1 MNILNLLTKEEINKF
16 IKYTTY
22 DSNQVVFNE
31 GDICNSIGIVVEGEI
46 LIKTYTYN
54 IKEEII
60 TVIKEKNFFGQYLLF
75 SNNNIY
81 LGIGI
86 TSRKTKVAYI
96 SKMNLLTILSVNKQF
111 LEAYMKVICDEA
123 VKIKQQ
129 AKLLAHKNIRD
140 RIMYYLMSNQKDKTV
155 YIKSVTNLSNLLSIP
170 RPSVSRE
177 LTNMELDG
185 LIIRNGKYIKI
196 K

>member
-1 MNILNLLTKEEINKF
+1 MNILNLLTQDEINKYIRF
-16 IKYTTY
+16 KTY

-31 GDICNSIGIVVEGEI
+31 DSICEGIGIVVEGEI

-75 SNNNIY
+75 SKNNKY

-96 SKMNLLTILSVNKQF
+96 SK
-111 LEAYMKVICDEA
+111 D
-123 VKIKQQ
+123 
-129 AKLLAHKNIRD
+129 
-140 RIMYYLMSNQKDKTV
+140 
-155 YIKSVTNLSNLLSIP
+155 NLLSYM
-170 RPSVSRE
+170 
-177 LTNMELDG
+177 LL
-185 LIIRNGKYIKI
+185 KI
-196 K
+196 VYF

>member
-16 IKYTTY
+16 IKYSTY

-81 LGIGI
+81 LGI
-86 TSRKTKVAYI
+86 
-96 SKMNLLTILSVNKQF
+96 
-111 LEAYMKVICDEA
+111 
-123 VKIKQQ
+123 
-129 AKLLAHKNIRD
+129 
-140 RIMYYLMSNQKDKTV
+140 DKRLD
-155 YIKSVTNLSNLLSIP
+155 KFVTDFI
-170 RPSVSRE
+170 
-177 LTNMELDG
+177 
-185 LIIRNGKYIKI
+185 
-196 K
+196 

>member
-1 MNILNLLTKEEINKF
+1 MNILNLLTKEEITKF